1 MHWQLGEFTLRPAR
15 PEDRAAAYRV
25 CLLTGDSGRDATN
38 LHHDPDALGN
48 VYVGAYLAFESDFA
62 FVLEDAG
69 GVCGY
74 TLGAL
79 DSRHFYQRYREEW
92 LPPLRAQRPA
102 PQGDRAKWTR
112 DQQLWHLYHQPDI
125 YLPEAEATYP
135 SHLHIDLLPRAQGR
149 GIGREMMRVLLG
161 TLAERGSPGV
171 HLAMALDNHR
181 AAHFYAQLGFQEL
194 TRNADTLFLGRTL
207 STAENPTP

>member
-1 MHWQLGEFTLRPAR
+1 MTPVPMGPFTLRHAR

-25 CLLTGDSGRDATN
+25 CLMTGDSGRDATH
-38 LHHDPDALGN
+38 LHQDPDALGH
-48 VYVGAYLAFESDFA
+48 VYVGAYLAFEPTFA
-62 FVLEDAG
+62 FVLEDAA

-79 DSRHFYQRYREEW
+79 DSRRYYQRYREEW
-92 LPPLRAQRPA
+92 LPPLQAQRPA
-102 PQGDRAKWTR
+102 PQGDRATWTR
-112 DQQLWHLYHQPDI
+112 DQQLWHLYHHPDI
-125 YLPEAEATYP
+125 FLPAAETTFP

-161 TLAERGSPGV
+161 ALTAHGSPGV

-181 AAHFYAQLGFQEL
+181 AARFYAQLGFREL
-194 TRNADTLFLGRTL
+194 ARNADTLYLARSL
-207 STAENPTP
+207 P